1 LYLSQISLQQHPWRK
16 QHLSAIFYD
25 ICGQL
30 LDLRSSNCS
39 ENPTMTGN
47 MVESDGQTSSEPPT
61 DDRLLLKWLES
72 QPEVDHQE

>member
-1 LYLSQISLQQHPWRK
+1 
-16 QHLSAIFYD
+16 
-25 ICGQL
+25 L